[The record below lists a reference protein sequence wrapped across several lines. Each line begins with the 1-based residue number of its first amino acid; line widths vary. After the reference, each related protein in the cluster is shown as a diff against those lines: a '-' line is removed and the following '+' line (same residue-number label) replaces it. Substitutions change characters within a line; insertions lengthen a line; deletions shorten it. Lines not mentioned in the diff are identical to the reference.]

1 MYILSKE
8 QQDKMLDQRLQEY
21 AAKRFSYCLDV
32 VALRA
37 AGDDAAV
44 DQRLKLIKGL
54 DDAAAAIEALRGGG
68 ANADA

>member
-21 AAKRFSYCLDV
+21 AAKRFSYYLDV

-44 DQRLKLIKGL
+44 DERLKRIKGL
-54 DDAAAAIEALRGGG
+54 DDAATAIEALRGGG